1 MLAIPNS
8 SCMFMFKLFCLFN
21 IVACKTC
28 LFLNYNHNALD
39 MFVLKKSIRFCSYMF
54 LYAFCDTQLLLTKHD
69 NSEGRMMNIIP
80 RISNGMLLS
89 KTLLMMYRHCF
100 KSSNT
105 GDIRE

>member
-28 LFLNYNHNALD
+28 LFLNYNNNALD

-54 LYAFCDTQLLLTKHD
+54 FYAFCDPQLLLIKHD
-69 NSEGRMMNIIP
+69 NYVGRMMSIIP
-80 RISNGMLLS
+80 ITSNGMLLCRN
-89 KTLLMMYRHCF
+89 LLMMYMHCF
-100 KSSNT
+100 KFP
-105 GDIRE
+105 